1 MKSFSLQSHSNHYK
15 VTIKH
20 WSPYSVALSWYFY
33 DLTFSMMNYE
43 ILDFEVFLFSTENGK
58 RGIMDSVA
66 ALNFMVFSSIFPFH
80 YHKILAIYHFVT
92 CKFMISL
99 MSVFVQSKGCWIR
112 YNGHVLKEKVWLV
125 LTKIS
130 KYLIFSP
137 TSPIWDTRC
146 GWSLYKN
153 KVCLAVETIFALGAM
168 TQLMRF

>member
-15 VTIKH
+15 ITIKH

-58 RGIMDSVA
+58 RRIMDSIA
-66 ALNFMVFSSIFPFH
+66 ALKLMLFSSIFPFIII
-80 YHKILAIYHFVT
+80 KLLQST
-92 CKFMISL
+92 ISL
-99 MSVFVQSKGCWIR
+99 HVNSWLR
-112 YNGHVLKEKVWLV
+112 YNGHVLKAKVWLV

-130 KYLIFSP
+130 KHRIFSP
-137 TSPIWDTRC
+137 TSPIWETRC

-153 KVCLAVETIFALGAM
+153 KVCWGVEIIFALGAM
-168 TQLMRF
+168 MQLMRF